1 MMSLPMF
8 QGEGAHPPADARL
21 TPATSRASARDSTSG
36 PSTIMRRASRRISG
50 RRRSASCASARP
62 FRVCPRPPTW

>member
-8 QGEGAHPPADARL
+8 QGEGAHPPADA
-21 TPATSRASARDSTSG
+21 
-36 PSTIMRRASRRISG
+36 STIMRRASRRISG